1 MRVKNMLALAAVVLT
16 TALASTSAIAAPD
29 PISLG
34 PSTLGSLIYPRDGKL
49 LHFSSTDP
57 KGGNADARSIAPG
70 QTLTLMDYKGAGV
83 IRRWWVTVAPRN
95 NQQIQRQAI
104 VRCYWDGET
113 NPSVEVPLSDFFGV
127 GFGEWV
133 QFQSLPL
140 GMTSGGYNC
149 YWPMPF
155 HKSARITIE
164 NRSKVNI
171 GAFYYNIDVET
182 HKSLPADT
190 LYFHAQFRR
199 ANPTVPGQPV
209 TILDTTGSGQ
219 YVGTL
224 LSMQA
229 LHGHSLSFLEGDEQV
244 TVDGEKTPSILGTGT
259 EDYFSSG
266 WYFDTGVYSAQYHG
280 VTIKDVDKGRVSA
293 YRWHIED
300 AIPFHKSIQFNIEHG
315 TNNTVKADYTSVA
328 FYYQTNPHPP
338 FPPLPAD
345 LMPVESQPTPKIAD
359 MIEGES
365 LAPSA
370 KATEG
375 DAAPQD
381 MSGFDGEWSGDSQL
395 FWTPS
400 HQDAKLTLTLDAPE
414 TKSYELI
421 GYFTRAGDYGN
432 VQVSVNGTP
441 LASVVHGYN
450 SGVAPTG
457 PISFG
462 QVPLK
467 AGANE
472 VVLQVSGKDALS
484 HNYYVGLDGFVL
496 KP

>member
-1 MRVKNMLALAAVVLT
+1 MSLNKIIALAAIVLMAT
-16 TALASTSAIAAPD
+16 QAAIAAQAD
-29 PISLG
+29 PPAINVG
-34 PSTLGSLIYPRDGKL
+34 PTTLGSLIHPRDGKL
-49 LHFSSTDP
+49 LRFSSTDP
-57 KGGNADARSIAPG
+57 NGGNDDARSIAPG

-155 HKSARITIE
+155 HKSARITVE

-171 GAFYYNIDVET
+171 GAFYYNVDVET

-190 LYFHAQFRR
+190 LYFHAQFHR
-199 ANPTVPGQPV
+199 ANPTTPGQPV

-229 LHGHSLSFLEGDEQV
+229 LRGHSLSFLEGDEQV
-244 TVDGEKTPSILGTGT
+244 TVDGEKTPSILRTGT

-300 AIPFHKSIQFNIEHG
+300 AIPFHKSIKFNIEHG
-315 TNNTVKADYTSVA
+315 TNNTVKADYSSLA

-338 FPPLPAD
+338 FPPLPDD
-345 LMPVESQPTPKIAD
+345 LMPVESQPKPKIAGI
-359 MIEGES
+359 IEGES
-365 LAPSA
+365 LAASA

-375 DAAPQD
+375 GVSSQD
-381 MSGFDGEWSGDSQL
+381 TFGFDGEWSGDAQL
-395 FWTPS
+395 FWAPTHS
-400 HQDAKLTLTLDAPE
+400 DAKLTLTLNAPE
-414 TKSYELI
+414 AKSYELI
-421 GYFTRAGDYGN
+421 GYFTRAADYGD
-432 VQVSVNGTP
+432 VQVSVNGVALTP
-441 LASVVHGYN
+441 IVHGYHN
-450 SGVAPTG
+450 GVAPTG

-462 QVPLK
+462 QAPLK

-472 VVLQVSGKDALS
+472 VTLQVVGKDALS
-484 HNYYVGLDGFVL
+484 QNYFVGLDGFVL